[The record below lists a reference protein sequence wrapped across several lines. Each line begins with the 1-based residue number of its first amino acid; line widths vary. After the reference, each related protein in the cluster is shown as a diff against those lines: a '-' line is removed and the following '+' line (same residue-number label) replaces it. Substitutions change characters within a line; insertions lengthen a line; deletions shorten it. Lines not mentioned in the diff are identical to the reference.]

1 MILIS
6 GEIHSIVHLM
16 IKDSFRKE
24 VKIVVAAEMNQVAEM
39 RKERYSMNM
48 FQSRRIY
55 FWRKTK
61 KRSNRKEMI
70 VEIRE
75 VLGRKERATI
85 SVHHHRTN
93 LMEALEALLITNRR
107 LKWEVQFIL
116 EILIIPAV
124 ENWNMSQLSNIKATE
139 MKW

>member
-16 IKDSFRKE
+16 IKDSFQTE
-24 VKIVVAAEMNQVAEM
+24 VKTVVAAEMNQVAEM

-116 EILIIPAV
+116 EILITQAV
-124 ENWNMSQLSNIKATE
+124 ENWNMSHLSNIKATE